1 MQGKF
6 YTRLLFLLCCLLPVS
21 GFSQYFYFYAN
32 PFAFGTQVSRY
43 TTGINFVNVTAE
55 YTGVVPRYDTYHNAV
70 GDTFITRTLKSSN
83 GAGYAVGVTMPI
95 LRTGRR
101 SSFDLSVDLHFNSY
115 IFTDVNEGVTSAG
128 ENYLP
133 GGQISLATVTNQ
145 IALPLSIDFKSGSDA
160 IAIRTTRFGF
170 VLGAG
175 VMPKMQSTTYSG
187 FSSTTAVIDNKSTTT
202 FTPFAKAEFSAYWL
216 FCFRVKAFYSFGGA
230 QLMQIQSL
238 SANSITPITS
248 TLTEKSSMV
257 ISLTVLP
264 FSFLWYKE
272 RKSHGWWDDYE
283 TERPWRIR
291 E

>member
-1 MQGKF
+1 MAGKK
-6 YTRLLFLLCCLLPVS
+6 YPLLLLLLCCLLPVS

-32 PFAFGTQVSRY
+32 PFAFGTQASRY
-43 TTGINFVNVTAE
+43 TVGTNIVNVTAE
-55 YTGVVPRYDTYHNAV
+55 YAGVVPRYDSYHNVV
-70 GDTFITRTLKSSN
+70 GDTFVTRTLKSSN

-101 SSFDLSVDLHFNSY
+101 GSFDLSADFHLNSY
-115 IFTDVNEGVTSAG
+115 TFTDVNGGITSTG
-128 ENYLP
+128 DSYFP
-133 GGQISLATVTNQ
+133 TGQINLATVTTQ
-145 IALPLSIDFKSGSDA
+145 YALPLSIDFKSGSDA

-175 VMPKMQSTTYSG
+175 IMPKMQSTVYSG
-187 FSSTTAVIDNKSTTT
+187 FSSTTAVVDNKSTTT

-216 FCFRVKAFYSFGGA
+216 FCFRVKAFYSIGGA

-257 ISLTVLP
+257 VSLTVLP